1 MQNKEKIQLKSSL
14 EEEEEEE
21 FLLLS
26 TKWHKKWTQDGTNSI
41 NLINVVVLQTFD
53 SQLTMHFLLQFSSE
67 QMNAVDDLVSRF
79 PETKIL

>member
-1 MQNKEKIQLKSSL
+1 MQNEEKIQLKSSL

-53 SQLTMHFLLQFSSE
+53 S
-67 QMNAVDDLVSRF
+67 
-79 PETKIL
+79 